1 MERYQEE
8 YNTEKYSVL
17 VQNAIKHYDNFE
29 LSVSINIPRGNIVG
43 LIGENGAGK
52 STLLKLILGLIKR
65 EKGKIIVLGSENI
78 NLNRNLLEDV
88 GVILDENVIPENL
101 NINQINNVMK
111 SIYKKWDTK
120 KYFDLI
126 KRFKLPLDK
135 KIKKF
140 SKGMKMKLSLIVS
153 IAHNPRLL
161 ILDEP
166 TTGLDPVA
174 REQILDMFLEFVQDS
189 KNSIL
194 FSSHIMADLEKVA
207 DYIIFIKN
215 GQVLIDGKKDLLIY
229 EWGVIKCDEINLCK
243 IPKNSV
249 IAVRKN
255 DCYYDVLINN
265 KEKARGKY
273 EKLIIDDAFLEE
285 IMLICINNDE
295 EVKKRCLG

>member
-1 MERYQEE
+1 M
-8 YNTEKYSVL
+8 
-17 VQNAIKHYDNFE
+17 
-29 LSVSINIPRGNIVG
+29 RGNIVG

-194 FSSHIMADLEKVA
+194 FSSHTH
-207 DYIIFIKN
+207 
-215 GQVLIDGKKDLLIY
+215 
-229 EWGVIKCDEINLCK
+229 
-243 IPKNSV
+243 
-249 IAVRKN
+249 
-255 DCYYDVLINN
+255 
-265 KEKARGKY
+265 
-273 EKLIIDDAFLEE
+273 
-285 IMLICINNDE
+285 
-295 EVKKRCLG
+295 